1 MVHKTTFK
9 LIEPYMKGTDA
20 PKVYTNPTPEEKRQ
34 ARVHKKYAKM
44 KEKEIREE
52 TL

>member
-1 MVHKTTFK
+1 
-9 LIEPYMKGTDA
+9 MKGTDA

-34 ARVHKKYAKM
+34 ARVHKKMEKM
-44 KEKEIREE
+44 VEDQIREE